1 MGAIIVNLLKRMKM
15 HRAVYVFAFFAVL
28 SACTD
33 GDQESHGDVKYKTY
47 HNQFYDYK
55 VEYPDF
61 LIPQGEATNRDGQK
75 FISED
80 QAIELLVYR
89 DYKNNYLAG
98 GDLYRVDEAYKEA
111 LRSVQGVFNKKL
123 EKNAYIIEYKE
134 DDLLHTDYAQ
144 LYADNYFN
152 IRFIYSEKDQ
162 HMLQG
167 TIKHVIKSLS
177 LDVVDGRTQEQEGNA
192 LAGSL
197 ADTFPTFIEGFLSDV
212 YWGKNFNNL
221 LRSNDK
227 ILATYI
233 DSRMDVRRYYA
244 PGTVSVLAS
253 RAEDFGFAQEDDFLS
268 QAKTGGAG
276 VFELIGS
283 DVSPCELDFNKNQ
296 SVYYQRLQSLP
307 SVVINMETFEMKSVR
322 VIYPQAP
329 IMAVYLPNAYGNPRG
344 FYFIDTPDG
353 WKLAFVDDSL
363 CGA

>member
-1 MGAIIVNLLKRMKM
+1 MGAIIFHLLKRLKM
-15 HRAVYVFAFFAVL
+15 HRAVYVFAFLAVL

-33 GDQESHGDVKYKTY
+33 DDQESHGDVKYKTY
-47 HNQFYDYK
+47 HNQLYDYK

-89 DYKNNYLAG
+89 DYKNNYLAD

-111 LRSVQGVFNKKL
+111 LRSVQEVFNKRL
-123 EKNAYIIEYKE
+123 EDNAYIIEYKKG
-134 DDLLHTDYAQ
+134 DALHTDYAQ

-152 IRFIYSEKDQ
+152 IRFIYAEKDQ

-167 TIKHVIKSLS
+167 TIKHVINSLS
-177 LDVVDGRTQEQEGNA
+177 LGVVDGRTQEQDSNA
-192 LAGSL
+192 LADSL
-197 ADTFPTFIEGFLSDV
+197 ADMFPAFIEGFLSDA

-227 ILATYI
+227 TLATYI
-233 DSRMDVRRYYA
+233 DSNMDVRRYYA
-244 PGTVSVLAS
+244 PGTVAILAS
-253 RAEDFGFAQEDDFLS
+253 RAEGFGFAQEDDFS
-268 QAKTGGAG
+268 SKAKAGSAG

-283 DVSPCELDFNKNQ
+283 DVSPCGLDLNTNQ
-296 SVYYQRLQSLP
+296 RIYYQRLQSLP
-307 SVVINMETFEMKSVR
+307 DVVINMQTFETKSVR

-344 FYFIDTPDG
+344 FYFIGTPDG